1 MRIHLNNRER
11 QYLLQKTTYVIS
23 GANNISTHVISGRN
37 KHTSC
42 IDPNEQGQIDWLAER
57 YVPPEY
63 VQSGMSATSPP
74 SSL

>member
-23 GANNISTHVISGRN
+23 GHN

-42 IDPNEQGQIDWLAER
+42 IDPNEQGEIDWLAER
-57 YVPPEY
+57 HVPRSVY
-63 VQSGMSATSPP
+63 ADP
-74 SSL
+74 SSVSIASWLE